1 MGNNLSQVEDVD
13 NLPLAG
19 LLLKHNPGVDVASD
33 IVNIVE
39 NIESVDIDVGTN
51 SLDIVIITIT

>member
-19 LLLKHNPGVDVASD
+19 LLIKHNPGVDVASD

-39 NIESVDIDVGTN
+39 NIESVDVDMGTN
-51 SLDIVIITIT
+51 SLYINI